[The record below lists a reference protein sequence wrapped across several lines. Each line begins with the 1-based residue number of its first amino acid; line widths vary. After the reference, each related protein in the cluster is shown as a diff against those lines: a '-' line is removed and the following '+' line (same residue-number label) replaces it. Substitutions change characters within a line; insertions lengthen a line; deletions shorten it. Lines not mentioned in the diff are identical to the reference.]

1 MRFKNEFQHVSL
13 QDPQSIQELLISIA
27 EGIGKGEVDFSD
39 EEGQLVLQPKG
50 LLDCKIT
57 ASEGA
62 SRHKIELKVSWNKQ
76 NKELSN
82 TPLSIK

>member
-1 MRFKNEFQHVSL
+1 MRLKNEFQHVSL

-27 EGIGKGEVDFSD
+27 QGISKGEVSFSD
-39 EEGQLVLQPKG
+39 EEGELVLQPNG
-50 LLDCKIT
+50 LLDVKIT

-76 NKELSN
+76 NKILSN
-82 TPLSIK
+82 TPLKIK